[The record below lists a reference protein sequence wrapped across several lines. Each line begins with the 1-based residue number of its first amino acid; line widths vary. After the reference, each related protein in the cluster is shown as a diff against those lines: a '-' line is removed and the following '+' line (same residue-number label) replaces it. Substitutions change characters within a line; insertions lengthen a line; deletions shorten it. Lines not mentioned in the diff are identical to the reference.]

1 MENLK
6 LYNGE
11 YKFMNVIWDCEPI
24 GSTELVRI
32 CEERIGWKKSTT
44 YTMLRKL
51 AKRGLLE
58 NKDTVVHT
66 LIKREQVRQTE
77 TELLLNKM
85 FDGCAPLFIAS
96 FLQSRTLSK
105 SEADDIRRV
114 IDKAAGA
121 DGTSK

>member
-1 MENLK
+1 
-6 LYNGE
+6 
-11 YKFMNVIWDCEPI
+11 MNVIWDCEPV

-32 CEERIGWKKSTT
+32 CEEKIGWKKSTT

-58 NKDTVVHT
+58 NKNTVVRT
-66 LIKREQVRQTE
+66 LVKREQVRRSE

-96 FLQSRTLSK
+96 FLQGRTLS
-105 SEADDIRRV
+105 EAEAGEIRRM
-114 IDKAAGA
+114 IDEAARA
-121 DGTSK
+121 DGTGG